1 MFNWFVISI
10 IRVCAFQATLLLNR
24 NLEAKTTLSGNLL
37 PGHSNSLPV
46 SAQVAVAA
54 ASGTEIYVGSSG
66 GKIAVTSTNV
76 ASSAVEIASA
86 MVSTEMLPILDHPF
100 YVHLRALCDSSRNPA
115 DANGRP
121 TMDVVI
127 ECGATA
133 ENGFLGKIEAD
144 AATFNQFT
152 LAKSL
157 RVVLFPSGGPDVLNL
172 KITGEKILQAL
183 ELMSTSDSDEKYLS
197 VSAFELVVGQRT
209 RVKLFLSVSYE
220 DLKLLVQ
227 KLVSIGSLKRS
238 YCWGLLSVDGFLCH
252 MGLRLIPWALPRV
265 LVLDFPA
272 SQLTTQDE
280 VNLPEDTEWLNQQI
294 LQQNKFDSVIKSVR
308 NQLSWTIFTKRLLPI
323 IATVSIGVCALRS
336 RSKIKTIFNS
346 IGNIFF

>member
-1 MFNWFVISI
+1 MLQV
-10 IRVCAFQATLLLNR
+10 TLLLNR
-24 NLEAKTTLSGNLL
+24 NLEVKTTFSGNLL
-37 PGHSNSLPV
+37 PGHANSLPV
-46 SAQVAVAA
+46 AAQVAIAA
-54 ASGTEIYVGSSG
+54 ASGTEIYLGSSG

-76 ASSAVEIASA
+76 ASSPVEIASA

-144 AATFNQFT
+144 AATFDQFT

-157 RVVLFPSGGPDVLNL
+157 RVILFPSGGPDVLNL
-172 KITGEKILQAL
+172 KITGEKILQVL
-183 ELMSTSDSDEKYLS
+183 QLVSPSDSDEKRDEKYLS

-227 KLVSIGSLKRS
+227 KLVSIGSLERS
-238 YCWGLLSVDGFLCH
+238 YCWGLVSVDGFLCR
-252 MGLRLIPWALPRV
+252 MGLRLIPWALPPV

-272 SQLTTQDE
+272 SQLTTQGE
-280 VNLPEDTEWLNQQI
+280 VNLPEDAEKLNQQI
-294 LQQNKFDSVIKSVR
+294 LQHNKFNSVVKSVR
-308 NQLSWTIFTKRLLPI
+308 NQLSWTIFTKRFLPI
-323 IATVSIGVCALRS
+323 IALGSIGVCALRS
-336 RSKIKTIFNS
+336 RSKMKAIFNS
-346 IGNIFF
+346 IRNIFF